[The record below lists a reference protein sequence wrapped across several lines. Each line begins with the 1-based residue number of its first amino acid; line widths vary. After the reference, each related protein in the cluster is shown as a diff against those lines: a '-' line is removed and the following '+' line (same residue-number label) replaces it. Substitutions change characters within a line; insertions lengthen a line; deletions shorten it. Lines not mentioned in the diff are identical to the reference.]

1 MDYGNGKEALREIEA
16 DIQEGADII
25 MIKPALAYMD
35 VIKEASQR
43 FDYPICAYNVSGEYS
58 MLKLAVKN
66 GLMKEEV
73 IYETLLSLKRAGAD
87 LIITYFALEIA
98 KKL

>member
-1 MDYGNGKEALREIEA
+1 
-16 DIQEGADII
+16 
-25 MIKPALAYMD
+25 
-35 VIKEASQR
+35 
-43 FDYPICAYNVSGEYS
+43 